1 MKETF
6 DIDIKDLEGTY
17 GMGMNSMTDMTND
30 LFTLLLPW
38 VRADLKKQKR
48 DNKIQEI
55 LDSED

>member
-6 DIDIKDLEGTY
+6 DIDDVIKDLEGTY

-30 LFTLLLPW
+30 LFTLLI
-38 VRADLKKQKR
+38 ADLKKQKR